1 MQRREAGMAAEVEAC
16 RYLEARGLLLLEKNF
31 RCRGGEID
39 LVMRDGR
46 CVALVEVRLR
56 SDPRFGGAAGSVGFR
71 KQQRLV
77 VAARYLLLTR
87 HALRKF
93 PLRFDVVTL
102 EPGNAGLRIEW
113 LRDAFR
119 IENG

>member
-1 MQRREAGMAAEVEAC
+1 MQRREAGIAAEGEAC
-16 RYLEARGLLLLEKNF
+16 RYLESRGLVLLERNF

-39 LVMRDGR
+39 LVMLDGR

-56 SDPRFGGAAGSVGFR
+56 SDPRFGGAAGSVDWR

-77 VAARYLLLTR
+77 VAARYLLLVR
-87 HALRKF
+87 QSVRNL

-102 EPGNAGLRIEW
+102 EPAHAGYRIDW
-113 LRDAFR
+113 IKDAFR
-119 IENG
+119 Q